1 MQPRS
6 PGIPKDG
13 GEWNTLKLSQMQNP
27 KADRVLRALLFLSF
41 VAFLFVIKDSFR
53 ERIVEAGDD
62 APNFTVTTDT
72 GRTITRTDFGGRVLV
87 LNFFASWCEPCIQEL
102 PSLDEFARATKD
114 SGVVVLG
121 VSIDKNEGAYKDFVR
136 RFSPAFPTVRDPE
149 ANIPTEFGTFM
160 WPETYVIDRTGKV
173 VRKEIGP
180 KNWMDPQLVNS
191 IRAIS

>member
-1 MQPRS
+1 
-6 PGIPKDG
+6 
-13 GEWNTLKLSQMQNP
+13 
-27 KADRVLRALLFLSF
+27 
-41 VAFLFVIKDSFR
+41 
-53 ERIVEAGDD
+53 
-62 APNFTVTTDT
+62 
-72 GRTITRTDFGGRVLV
+72 
-87 LNFFASWCEPCIQEL
+87 
-102 PSLDEFARATKD
+102 
-114 SGVVVLG
+114 VLG

-136 RFSPAFPTVRDPE
+136 RFRPAFPTVRDPE

>member
-1 MQPRS
+1 MP
-6 PGIPKDG
+6 
-13 GEWNTLKLSQMQNP
+13 TA

-41 VAFLFVIKDSFR
+41 VGFLFVIKDSFR
-53 ERIVEAGDD
+53 ERIIEAGDD

-87 LNFFASWCEPCIQEL
+87 LNFFASWCQPCIEEL
-102 PSLDEFARATKD
+102 PSLDEFARVNKD
-114 SGVVVLG
+114 AGVVVVG
-121 VSIDKNEGAYKDFVR
+121 ISVDKNEGAYKEFLR
-136 RFSPAFPTVRDPE
+136 KFSPSFPSVRDPE
-149 ANIPTEFGTFM
+149 ANVPTEFGTFM

-180 KNWMDPQLVNS
+180 KNWMDPQLVSS